1 MYIGEAEFVFASK
14 RLMLAARSIAK
25 TVKVGGHRLDPN
37 CDFVFAQ
44 CDSHA
49 HALGIPRRFKRTS
62 KACKQDLSNA
72 G

>member
-25 TVKVGGHRLDPN
+25 TVKFGGPRLDPK

-49 HALGIPRRFKRTS
+49 HGPGQTQPRLRDSQTLQKDFEG
-62 KACKQDLSNA
+62 L
-72 G
+72 